1 MSIRVSV
8 IIPAYN
14 SQDTIECTVNSVLEQ
29 NYSNFELIVVNDG
42 SHDNTQEK
50 LKRYGEKIK
59 LISIENRGVAAARSI
74 GLSSATGEYVMF
86 LDSDDRLNTNA
97 LSSLVNECE
106 SNDYDI
112 VIGQSKIIHANGH
125 TSRTKFSRNEDV
137 SCLEN
142 YLDNNF
148 PVTFWPAIYKKSILL
163 NVKLNNGFITG
174 EDFVVN
180 SEIYSNEPSVSVID
194 NLVHTYSRSPGS
206 ITANMNPIKYQDN
219 FKAFKKG
226 VDIIITVRGSEERI
240 ESAIY
245 KKYLNYCFSIL
256 LARSPYFYEAL
267 ESMRNYKNENS
278 LPINSWSYG
287 LRLNILSF
295 IFNKDKCILKLFVD
309 FFSFLR
315 NKRVLR
321 RDEN

>member
-14 SQDTIECTVNSVLEQ
+14 SQDTIERTVNSVLEQ

-42 SHDNTQEK
+42 SYDNTQEK

-59 LISIENRGVAAARSI
+59 LISVDNRGVAAARSI
-74 GLSSATGEYVMF
+74 GLSSASGEYVIF
-86 LDSDDRLNTNA
+86 LDSDDRLNENA
-97 LSSLVNECE
+97 INILVNECE

-112 VIGQSKIIHANGH
+112 VIGQSKIIYSNGH
-125 TSRTKFSRNEDV
+125 ASRTKFCKNEY
-137 SCLEN
+137 SSSLEN

-148 PVTFWPAIYKKSILL
+148 PVTFWPAIYKRNLFL
-163 NVKLNNGFITG
+163 NVNLSNGFITG

-194 NLVHTYSRSPGS
+194 NLVHTYSRSLGS
-206 ITANMNPIKYQDN
+206 ITANMSPAKYQDN

-226 VDIIITVRGSEERI
+226 IDIITTTRGGDKRI
-240 ESAIY
+240 ESSIY

-256 LARSPYFYEAL
+256 LARSPHLYEAL
-267 ESMRNYKNENS
+267 ESMRDYKSKNS
-278 LPINSWSYG
+278 IPSHSLSYG
-287 LRLNILSF
+287 LKINLLSSLFYKDTRILNLLVETF
-295 IFNKDKCILKLFVD
+295 FLLK
-309 FFSFLR
+309 
-315 NKRVLR
+315 NKRILR
-321 RDEN
+321 RNDN